1 MTRALALLA
10 VLVACSSHAGSM
22 PTDAAPGDAAPG
34 DAAPGDGPAVDAD
47 TSGRF
52 LHVSSLGVAFSR
64 FPGRSVL
71 TRTLAVHSAHG
82 PPEVAWTAE
91 ADQAWLSVTA
101 SGMTGGSL
109 VLTADPTGLAPDQ
122 PYTATVRVRS
132 SDPVIR
138 NEQDVRVGLWIGSA
152 DPQPVTLNISVFNLV
167 ADPVLPRL
175 YTNTRGTDITAYDV
189 YTGAVTRMFTAVV
202 TRAGTM
208 AISSDGG
215 MLFVNDT
222 ATRQVVA
229 LDTTTGS
236 ELRRYP
242 WASIMSSGL
251 GYARPNAHPVL
262 LIGNSKVFDVDTA
275 MFHGSQVTAGFSE
288 DASFAVD
295 ADDQFVYAQ
304 DHGAEPSNLRQYAI
318 DYDLR
323 RADPLVA
330 TQRHSLNTGVFG
342 QTLCVAAD
350 GSRVY
355 AANGSPS
362 TPAFSAAALVQIQQL
377 PGGGSEAACG
387 WNGLFFGGDSVNNIT
402 VYRIDG
408 TPLGTFVLPADAGSV
423 VLSGDNTRIAGSSN
437 PFQGTPSFSIR
448 STPSP

>member
-10 VLVACSSHAGSM
+10 VAACSSNAAMPADAGG
-22 PTDAAPGDAAPG
+22 TAPGDAT
-34 DAAPGDGPAVDAD
+34 PGDGAVVDAD
-47 TSGRF
+47 MTGRW
-52 LHVSSLGVAFSR
+52 LHASSLGVAFSQ
-64 FPGRSVL
+64 FPARSVL

-109 VLTADPTGLAPDQ
+109 VLTANPTGLAPDHQ
-122 PYTATVRVRS
+122 YLATVRVRS

-152 DPQPVTLNISVFNLV
+152 DPQPVTLSTFASNLV

-175 YTNTRGTDITAYDV
+175 YTNTLGTDVTVYDA
-189 YTGAVTRMFTAVV
+189 YTGAVTGTFPAVV
-202 TRAGTM
+202 SRGGSM
-208 AISSDGG
+208 AISSDGAL
-215 MLFVNDT
+215 LFVNDT
-222 ATRQVVA
+222 STRQVVG
-229 LDTTTGS
+229 LDTATGS
-236 ELRRYP
+236 VVRRYP

-262 LIGNSKVFDVDTA
+262 MIGNSKVFDVDTA
-275 MFHGSQVTAGFSE
+275 MFHTTGRIAGGFGE
-288 DASFAVD
+288 DTSFATD
-295 ADDQFVYAQ
+295 ADDQFTYTQ
-304 DHGAEPSNLRQYAI
+304 DHGDEPSNLRQYAI

-330 TQRHSLNTGVFG
+330 TTLHSINTGVFG

-362 TPAFSAAALVQIQQL
+362 TSAFSAAALVQIQQL
-377 PGGGSEAACG
+377 PGGGSQAACG
-387 WNGLFFGGDSVNNIT
+387 WNGLFFGGDSAGNIT
-402 VYRIDG
+402 VYRLDG
-408 TPLGTFVLPADAGSV
+408 TSLGTFVLPAQSGSL
-423 VLSGDNTRIAGSSN
+423 VLSGDNTRIAGSTN
-437 PFQGTPSFSIR
+437 GFQGTPSFSIR
-448 STPSP
+448 STPGP